1 MGDTLRRVL
10 CGPSPALST
19 PARANVLPAPNL
31 APPPPAWP
39 AGEPGARVRR
49 SVDDLV
55 ARLREMDVAVVPCAA
70 PSCPRRPMPNRKLCV
85 SCASGQ
91 AADVAAELKAAGWE
105 PVMSGKYR
113 RGWRDPI
120 TGDVRS
126 ARTALELVRRDAL
139 ARAGQG
145 GKAGGP

>member
-10 CGPSPALST
+10 CGPSAALST
-19 PARANVLPAPNL
+19 PARAHVLPAPVL
-31 APPPPAWP
+31 APPAPAWP
-39 AGEPGARVRR
+39 AGEPQGKAGARVLA
-49 SVDDLV
+49 SVDRMV
-55 ARLREMDVAVVPCAA
+55 ARLREMDAHVVTCAA
-70 PSCPRRPMPNRKLCV
+70 GSCPRKPMPHGKLCV

-91 AADVAAELKAAGWE
+91 AADVAAELEAAGWE

-120 TGDVRS
+120 TGDVKS

-139 ARAGQG
+139 AR
-145 GKAGGP
+145 KAGGT

>member
-10 CGPSPALST
+10 CGPSAALST
-19 PARANVLPAPNL
+19 PARAHVLPAPVL
-31 APPPPAWP
+31 APPAPAWP
-39 AGEPGARVRR
+39 AGEPGARARR

-55 ARLREMDVAVVPCAA
+55 ARLREMDVAVVTCAA
-70 PSCPRRPMPNRKLCV
+70 GSCPRRPMP
-85 SCASGQ
+85 SCPFCWVCARREVNS
-91 AADVAAELKAAGWE
+91 AEGELREAGWE
-105 PVMSGKYR
+105 PVVHGAKR

-139 ARAGQG
+139 AR
-145 GKAGGP
+145 KAGGA